1 MNGILEKLFSHVYLK
16 KQTYHLMSM
25 ARISLPMALALSAS
39 KMGCWDFFQ
48 SVVDIVLPQKIELA
62 LIKSLLSHD
71 ESLPASVAWGGN
83 TSATE

>member
-1 MNGILEKLFSHVYLK
+1 
-16 KQTYHLMSM
+16 MSM

-39 KMGCWDFFQ
+39 KMGCWDSFK

-83 TSATE
+83 TSAIE